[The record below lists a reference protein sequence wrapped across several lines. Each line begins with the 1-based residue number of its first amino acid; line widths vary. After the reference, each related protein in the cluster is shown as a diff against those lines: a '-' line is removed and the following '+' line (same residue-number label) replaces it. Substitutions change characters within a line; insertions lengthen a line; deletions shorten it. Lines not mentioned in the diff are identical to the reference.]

1 MRQVCCY
8 NTLCIVVYWRSAQSS
23 ALSFFGVDIILGY
36 KEKMPF
42 LHRVRGGVHAPHR
55 KNTAEMPT
63 EICPVPQEVCIVM
76 QQHIGAPCVP
86 CVKKGDEV
94 YVGTKLGDS
103 DLPVSAPIYS
113 GVSGTVTDIT
123 ESMLSNGSVSKA
135 IIIKTDGKQTMADD
149 ITPPVI
155 SNKEEFLSAVRKSGL
170 VGLGGA
176 GFPAHIKLN
185 PKTPVDTLVINGAEC
200 EPYITSD
207 YREMIENTNDIIS
220 GIVLA
225 LKHLSFERAV
235 IVVEDNKPKGIA
247 MLKKA
252 AEKSEFADKISVL
265 PTKAMYPRGAEKVT
279 VYAATGRII
288 KSGQLPADVGCV
300 VMNVTSIATLA
311 RYAAT
316 GMPLVNKRITIDGS
330 AVCTPKNM
338 RVPIGTYIRDVI
350 NFAGGYKCE
359 PKKLIMGGPMMG
371 VALPSENMTVLKQT
385 NAVLALDD
393 NEAYPKP
400 QSACIRCSRCLQVCP
415 MSLSPTII
423 ETHLKIKNT
432 AALEKDGVMN
442 CIECGCCAY
451 ECPAMRPLVQVMRE
465 SKRLVKESERKGGV

>member
-1 MRQVCCY
+1 
-8 NTLCIVVYWRSAQSS
+8 
-23 ALSFFGVDIILGY
+23 
-36 KEKMPF
+36 
-42 LHRVRGGVHAPHR
+42 
-55 KNTAEMPT
+55 
-63 EICPVPQEVCIVM
+63 M
-76 QQHIGAPCVP
+76 QQHIGAPCIP
-86 CVKKGDEV
+86 CIKKGDEV
-94 YVGTKLGDS
+94 RVGTKLGDS
-103 DLPVSAPIYS
+103 DSPVSAPIYS

-123 ESMLSNGSVSKA
+123 DSLLSNGSVSKA
-135 IIIKTDGKQTMADD
+135 VIIKTDGLQTMADD

-155 SNKEEFLSAVRKSGL
+155 TNKEEFLAAVRSSGL

-185 PKTPVDTLVINGAEC
+185 PKTPVDTLIINGAEC

-207 YREMIENTNDIIS
+207 YREMVENTNDIIS
-220 GIVLA
+220 GIALVLE
-225 LKHLSFERAV
+225 HLSFERAI
-235 IVVEDNKPKGIA
+235 IVVEDNKPKAIS

-252 AEKSEFADKISVL
+252 AAKSEIADKITVM

-300 VMNVTSIATLA
+300 VMNVTSAATLA
-311 RYAAT
+311 RYIAT
-316 GMPLVNKRITIDGS
+316 GMPLVSKRITVDGS
-330 AVCTPKNM
+330 AVSQPKNM
-338 RVPIGTYIRDVI
+338 RVPVGTYISDVI
-350 NFAGGYKCE
+350 KFAGGYSAE

-371 VALPSENMTVLKQT
+371 VALPGEHMSVLKQT
-385 NAVLALDD
+385 NAILALDD

-400 QSACIRCSRCLQVCP
+400 QSACIRCARCLRVCP

-423 ETHLKIKNT
+423 ETHLKMKN
-432 AALEKDGVMN
+432 ARALKKDGVMN

-465 SKRLVKESERKGGV
+465 SKRLVRELDRKGEAK

>member
-1 MRQVCCY
+1 MAKCLIFRFAA
-8 NTLCIVVYWRSAQSS
+8 I
-23 ALSFFGVDIILGY
+23 GVDILLGY
-36 KEKMPF
+36 TDKLPF
-42 LHRVRGGVHAPHR
+42 LQHIRGGVHAPHR
-55 KNTAEMPT
+55 KNTAEMQT
-63 EICPVPQEVCIVM
+63 ESCPIPDEVCVVM
-76 QQHIGAPCVP
+76 QQHIGAPCIP

-94 YVGTKLGDS
+94 RVGTKLGDS
-103 DLPVSAPIYS
+103 DSPVSAPIYS

-123 ESMLSNGSVSKA
+123 DSLLSNGSVSKA
-135 IIIKTDGKQTMADD
+135 VIIKTDGLQTMADD

-155 SNKEEFLSAVRKSGL
+155 TNKDEFLAAVRGSGL

-185 PKTPVDTLVINGAEC
+185 PKTPVDTLIINGAEC

-207 YREMIENTNDIIS
+207 YREMVENTNDIIS
-220 GIVLA
+220 GIALVLEY
-225 LKHLSFERAV
+225 LPFKRAI
-235 IVVEDNKPKGIA
+235 IVVEDNKPKAIS

-252 AEKSEFADKISVL
+252 AAKSEIADKITVM

-300 VMNVTSIATLA
+300 VMNVTSAATLA
-311 RYAAT
+311 RYIAT
-316 GMPLVNKRITIDGS
+316 GMPLVNKRITVDGS
-330 AVCTPKNM
+330 AVSQPKNM
-338 RVPIGTYIRDVI
+338 RVPIGTYVSDVI
-350 NFAGGYKCE
+350 KFAGGYKCE

-371 VALPSENMTVLKQT
+371 VALPGEHMSVLKQT
-385 NAVLALDD
+385 NAILALDD
-393 NEAYPKP
+393 NGAYPKP
-400 QSACIRCSRCLQVCP
+400 QSACIRCSRCLRVCP

-423 ETHLKIKNT
+423 ETHLKMKN
-432 AALEKDGVMN
+432 ASALKKDGVMN

-465 SKRLVKESERKGGV
+465 SKRLVRELDGKGEAK